1 MAATR
6 YGRTPGST
14 GCLPKS
20 RRRRLARTAKEPR
33 LWRHPCGGNEA
44 AKLSETKTKARR
56 QGSSNRE
63 VDDQCA
69 RRQRRALSRL
79 GTDHRKGN
87 SVIHPDPDHHAE
99 QKDKQ
104 QLSCNFEQD
113 DKTAN
118 ALATAWP
125 GALAHT
131 MVRGVRRWI
140 GKVASKWPLKG
151 KSLLLAVTKVCP
163 RDPWAFVELGTVY
176 VRIGDDRT
184 AIEYFAMAAERGS
197 AVGML
202 CLGDMLV
209 QGKGGRRDHSLG
221 QQLISKSL
229 AVLGDGTGQSGIA
242 PADV

>member
-1 MAATR
+1 MAELQAQRDACPSQDAGGLRELQKSRDFGGIHVGATR
-6 YGRTPGST
+6 QPNSVKRKQK
-14 GCLPKS
+14 L
-20 RRRRLARTAKEPR
+20 
-33 LWRHPCGGNEA
+33 A
-44 AKLSETKTKARR
+44 AKAPQTERSTTNA
-56 QGSSNRE
+56 QGGSAE
-63 VDDQCA
+63 H
-69 RRQRRALSRL
+69 SRGSGL
-79 GTDHRKGN
+79 TIAKVN